1 MYKNI
6 LGKKIKIYQSF
17 DTDSLDESETI
28 YKVVGVVKT
37 DLNKEDIETAMN
49 NLEAEDNSK
58 DKIIQSYV
66 DFSSSTDGR
75 STGMETTVFF
85 SPSAFSVNNIK
96 KYDIQGERMELI

>member
-1 MYKNI
+1 M
-6 LGKKIKIYQSF
+6 
-17 DTDSLDESETI
+17 
-28 YKVVGVVKT
+28 GVVKT

-75 STGMETTVFF
+75 STGM
-85 SPSAFSVNNIK
+85 
-96 KYDIQGERMELI
+96 